1 MHFMITNID
10 VATHWHIEICTN
22 GQHFADDIF
31 KCILL
36 SDIFVF
42 GSNFT
47 AFASDSPI
55 D

>member
-1 MHFMITNID
+1 MLPHID
-10 VATHWHIEICTN
+10 TLKFAQN

-36 SDIFVF
+36 SNIFVF